1 MNKIKKSN
9 SRIIFEVFNILFSLF
24 MVAISVYPIL
34 YVLFASVSD
43 SNALLRHGG
52 MPLFKPL
59 EFNLEAYKS
68 AFRNPNIFIGYR
80 NTVFIVFVGTF
91 LSLFLS
97 SVGAYFMSR
106 KNVLWKG
113 IISKFI
119 LFTMFFSGGLIPFYL
134 TVKELHL
141 TGTIWSLII
150 PVSISTY
157 NLIILRTAFAS
168 IPESLTESARVD
180 GAGHMTIL
188 FRIVLPLSKATL
200 AVIALY
206 YGVTYWNSWFHA
218 SIFLTGASD
227 KWPLQLVLQQIL
239 IANSTASMTGVVS
252 IGDEQSIGESIKYAV
267 IIIATVPILC
277 IYPFLQRYF
286 ESGVMIGAVKE

>member
-97 SVGAYFMSR
+97 SVMLTFFLSR
-106 KNVLWKG
+106 HVER
-113 IISKFI
+113 S
-119 LFTMFFSGGLIPFYL
+119 
-134 TVKELHL
+134 E
-141 TGTIWSLII
+141 
-150 PVSISTY
+150 
-157 NLIILRTAFAS
+157 A
-168 IPESLTESARVD
+168 
-180 GAGHMTIL
+180 
-188 FRIVLPLSKATL
+188 
-200 AVIALY
+200 
-206 YGVTYWNSWFHA
+206 
-218 SIFLTGASD
+218 
-227 KWPLQLVLQQIL
+227 
-239 IANSTASMTGVVS
+239 
-252 IGDEQSIGESIKYAV
+252 
-267 IIIATVPILC
+267 
-277 IYPFLQRYF
+277 
-286 ESGVMIGAVKE
+286 

>member
-97 SVGAYFMSR
+97 SIGAYFMSR

>member
-9 SRIIFEVFNILFSLF
+9 SRIIFEFFNILFSLF

-59 EFNLEAYKS
+59 EFNLEACKS

>member
-59 EFNLEAYKS
+59 EFNMEAYKS